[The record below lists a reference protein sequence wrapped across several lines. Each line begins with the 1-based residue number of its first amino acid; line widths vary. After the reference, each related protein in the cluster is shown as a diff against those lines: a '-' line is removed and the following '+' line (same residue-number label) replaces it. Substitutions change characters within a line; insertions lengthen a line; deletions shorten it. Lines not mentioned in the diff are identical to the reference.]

1 MGEFNYLQ
9 QLPAIAPEIG
19 LTILAIVVLALDL
32 YLPESRRKGTAYVA
46 AFGLLGLAI
55 VPFVW
60 LPDPS
65 IETYWGG
72 MVQYDVL
79 SQVFKVMI
87 LLAAGITC
95 LIASSTHDLG
105 KKGEFYLII
114 IVSTLGASLLSAS
127 SDLIMIFVALETLSI
142 PLYILATFRKHDSRS
157 IESGMKYFLFGSFA
171 SAILLYGFSL
181 LYGFTAQTN
190 IHAIADYMAGPEFGL
205 SAVPIVVALVLIFVG
220 FGFKISA
227 VPFHFWTPD
236 VYEGAPTPVTAF
248 VSVASKA
255 ASMAVLMRFLIAL
268 FPAEFVI
275 NGQIMQEFWIQLV
288 IILSVISMTIGNVLA
303 LVQKNIK
310 RLLAYSSIAQ
320 AGYTLIGVAS
330 IQSMRLADGMTD
342 ISQSA
347 AAQGVAAVT
356 FYMFMYTFTNLLA
369 FGVIVI
375 FTEATGSESIKD
387 LAGLSR
393 RNPWLALAMTVG
405 LLSLAGIPPAAGFF
419 GKFFLFNAAVTAG
432 LEWLALVG
440 VLNAI
445 IGLYYYLVVIKV
457 IYVDRHEDDEVPI
470 NLTMTSAWML
480 GATTIIVI
488 ALGVLPQAIF
498 NWALSSASTL
508 FA

>member
-19 LTILAIVVLALDL
+19 LTILALVVLALDL
-32 YLPESRRKGTAYVA
+32 YLPESRRNGTAYVA
-46 AFGLLGLAI
+46 AFGLIALAI
-55 VPFVW
+55 TPFIW
-60 LPDPS
+60 LPDPTIDS
-65 IETYWGG
+65 YWGG
-72 MVQYDVL
+72 MVRYDVL
-79 SQVFKVMI
+79 SQVFKVMV
-87 LLAAGITC
+87 LLAAGITSF
-95 LIASSTHDLG
+95 IAATTHELAR
-105 KKGEFYLII
+105 KGEFYLII
-114 IVSTLGASLLSAS
+114 IVSTLGASLLSAAN
-127 SDLIMIFVALETLSI
+127 DLIMIFVALETLSI
-142 PLYILATFRKHDSRS
+142 PLYILATFRRNDARS

-181 LYGFTAQTN
+181 LYGFTAQTSLPG
-190 IHAIADYMAGPEFGL
+190 IVSVMTSPEFGVNT
-205 SAVPIVVALVLIFVG
+205 VPILVALVFVLVG

-268 FPAEFVI
+268 FPAELVI
-275 NGQIMQEFWIQLV
+275 EGQSLQEFWVQLV
-288 IILSVISMTIGNVLA
+288 IVLAVISMTIGNVLA
-303 LVQKNIK
+303 LVQRNVK

-320 AGYTLIGVAS
+320 AGYTLIGVAA
-330 IQSMRLADGMTD
+330 IQTMYLTDGITD
-342 ISQSA
+342 LSQSA

-369 FGVIVI
+369 FAVVVI
-375 FTEATGSESIKD
+375 FAEATGSENISD

-432 LEWLALVG
+432 LEWLAMVG

-445 IGLYYYLVVIKV
+445 IGLYYYLTIIKV
-457 IYVDRHEDDEVPI
+457 IYVDRSADDEVPI
-470 NLTMTSAWML
+470 ALNMTSAWVL
-480 GATTIIVI
+480 GVTTVIVI
-488 ALGVLPQAIF
+488 ILGVLPQAIF
-498 NWALSSASTL
+498 NWALSSATTL

>member
-55 VPFVW
+55 APFVW
-60 LPDPS
+60 LPSVGLEPF
-65 IETYWGG
+65 WGG

-79 SQVFKVMI
+79 AQVFKVMV
-87 LLAAGITC
+87 LLAGGITC
-95 LIASSTHDLG
+95 LIAASTSDLG
-105 KKGEFYLII
+105 RKGEFYLIV

-127 SDLIMIFVALETLSI
+127 SDIIMIFVALETLSI
-142 PLYILATFRKHDSRS
+142 PLYVLAAFRKRDQRS

-181 LYGFTAQTN
+181 LYGFTGQTN
-190 IHAIADYMAGPEFGL
+190 IYAIANYMTGPEFSL
-205 SAVPIVVALVLIFVG
+205 NAVPIVVALVLIFVG

-268 FPAEFVI
+268 FPAELVI
-275 NGQIMQEFWIQLV
+275 NGQVMQEFWIQLV
-288 IILSVISMTIGNVLA
+288 IVLAVVSMTVGNVLA
-303 LVQKNIK
+303 LVQKNVK

-320 AGYTLIGVAS
+320 AGYTLIGVAA
-330 IQSMRLADGMTD
+330 IQTMRLTDGIVD

-369 FGVIVI
+369 FAVIVI
-375 FTEATGSESIKD
+375 FAEATGSENISD

-393 RNPWLALAMTVG
+393 RNPWLALAMTIG

-419 GKFFLFNAAVTAG
+419 GKFFLFNAAVSAG
-432 LEWLALVG
+432 LEWLAMVG

-445 IGLYYYLVVIKV
+445 IALYYYLVVIKV
-457 IYVDRHEDDEVPI
+457 IYVDRHADDQVPI
-470 NLTMTSAWML
+470 ALNLTNAWML
-480 GATTIIVI
+480 GVTTVIVI
-488 ALGVLPQAIF
+488 ILGVLPQAIF
-498 NWALSSASTL
+498 NWALSSAGTL